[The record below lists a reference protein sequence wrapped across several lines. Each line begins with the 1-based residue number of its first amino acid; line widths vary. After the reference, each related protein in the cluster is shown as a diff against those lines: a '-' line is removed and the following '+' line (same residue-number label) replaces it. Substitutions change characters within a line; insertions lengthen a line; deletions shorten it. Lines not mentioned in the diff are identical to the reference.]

1 MNMGLK
7 INNVR
12 RVFHINGSELEVLK
26 DISFEVGDHEI
37 ISIVGSSGCGKST
50 LLRLIAGLDPVS
62 GGEILLN
69 GKRIERPDEKETGV
83 IFQESRLF
91 PWSSVEKNIAFGI
104 NEKLSKQ
111 EKKKLVNE
119 HIKLV
124 GLEGFEKAL
133 PGQLSGG
140 MMQRVS
146 IARSLINRPHLLL
159 LDEPF
164 GALDAF
170 TKINMQEELLRIC
183 MKERMS
189 MILVTHDIEEA
200 IYLADRVMVMSDKPG
215 VIKKVIPIE
224 LSHDRDRTSKDFA
237 YYRKAVFNEFFT
249 PKEEVF
255 QVSI

>member
-1 MNMGLK
+1 MGLK

-12 RVFHINGSELEVLK
+12 RVYNINGNELEVLK
-26 DISFEVGDHEI
+26 DINLEVGDHEI
-37 ISIVGSSGCGKST
+37 ISIVGASGCGKST

-69 GKRIERPDEKETGV
+69 GKKIEKPDEKEIGV
-83 IFQESRLF
+83 IFQEPRLF
-91 PWSSVEKNIAFGI
+91 PWSSVYKNIEFGI
-104 NEKLSKQ
+104 NMKMPKD
-111 EKKKLVNE
+111 EKKKLIQD
-119 HIKLV
+119 HIRLV

-170 TKINMQEELLRIC
+170 TKINMQDELLEIWN
-183 MKERMS
+183 KERMT

-200 IYLADRVMVMSDKPG
+200 VYLADRVVVMSEKPG
-215 VIKKVIPIE
+215 IIKKIIPIE
-224 LSHDRDRTSKDFA
+224 LPHDRDRTSKNFA
-237 YYRKAVFNEFFT
+237 HYRRLVSNQFFE
-249 PKEEVF
+249 PKDEIF
-255 QVSI
+255 QVTI